1 MAYSTGIIASRRKV
15 ASAFAAV
22 LVARAVCAAGV
33 VTYEEFGAVGDGK
46 THLPW
51 GHRPEKLPYTGVW
64 QHDLFRGDFTPYD
77 PSEIAMIKEAIGGK

>member
-1 MAYSTGIIASRRKV
+1 MRALIRKATLV
-15 ASAFAAV
+15 VVGAA
-22 LVARAVCAAGV
+22 ACAWTVCAADE

>member
-1 MAYSTGIIASRRKV
+1 MRALIRKATLV
-15 ASAFAAV
+15 VVGAAC
-22 LVARAVCAAGV
+22 AWTVCAADE

-46 THLPW
+46 TQTRLPW

>member
-1 MAYSTGIIASRRKV
+1 MACV
-15 ASAFAAV
+15 C
-22 LVARAVCAAGV
+22 AVCAADV